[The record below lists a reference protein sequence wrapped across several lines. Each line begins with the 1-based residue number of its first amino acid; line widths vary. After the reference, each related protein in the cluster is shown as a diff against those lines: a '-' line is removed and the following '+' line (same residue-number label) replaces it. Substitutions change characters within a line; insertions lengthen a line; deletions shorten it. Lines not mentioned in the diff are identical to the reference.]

1 MGDNDKFNNMFYN
14 DDRID
19 EMDEDGQ
26 DMLLNDDADDLMMQQ
41 ELEDEVA
48 IV

>member
-1 MGDNDKFNNMFYN
+1 MFYN

-26 DMLLNDDADDLMMQQ
+26 DMLLNEDPEDLMMQQ
-41 ELEDEVA
+41 DLEDEAA

>member
-1 MGDNDKFNNMFYN
+1 MFYN

-26 DMLLNDDADDLMMQQ
+26 DMLLNEDPDDLMMQQ
-41 ELEDEVA
+41 DLEDEVA
-48 IV
+48 IVQAGRQHS

>member
-1 MGDNDKFNNMFYN
+1 
-14 DDRID
+14 
-19 EMDEDGQ
+19 MDEDGQ

>member
-1 MGDNDKFNNMFYN
+1 MFYN

>member
-1 MGDNDKFNNMFYN
+1 MFYN

-26 DMLLNDDADDLMMQQ
+26 DMLLNEDPDDLMMQQ
-41 ELEDEVA
+41 DLEDEVA